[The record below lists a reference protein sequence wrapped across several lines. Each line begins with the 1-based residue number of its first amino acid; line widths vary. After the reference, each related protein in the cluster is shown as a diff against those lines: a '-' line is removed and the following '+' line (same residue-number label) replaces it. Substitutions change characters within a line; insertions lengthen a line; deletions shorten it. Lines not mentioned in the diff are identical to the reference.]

1 VVGLIQTRAIWKVNF
16 VAKPIEPTPVLE
28 NKDAKSFWDTLQN
41 AKFDSKKEI
50 YLEQS
55 RAVFKHFSKKQ

>member
-1 VVGLIQTRAIWKVNF
+1 

-41 AKFDSKKEI
+41 AKFDSKKEL